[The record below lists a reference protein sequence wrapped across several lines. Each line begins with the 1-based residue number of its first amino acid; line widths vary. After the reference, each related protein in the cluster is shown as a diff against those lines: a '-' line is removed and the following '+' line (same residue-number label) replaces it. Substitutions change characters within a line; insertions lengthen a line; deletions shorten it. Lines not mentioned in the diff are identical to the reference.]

1 MFIAGVVVVDVYVDF
16 NVAGGA
22 AAIVFCCLH
31 EKRTYTEYHHCSIQL
46 VRGESSSC
54 FIVSLRYK
62 KIRQFVRF
70 PIYNPYLQFTF
81 LGSSHFEIF
90 SLQM

>member
-31 EKRTYTEYHHCSIQL
+31 EKRTYTEYRHCSIQL
-46 VRGESSSC
+46 VRGGV
-54 FIVSLRYK
+54 FKLFHVKL
-62 KIRQFVRF
+62 KIQRNTTVCH
-70 PIYNPYLQFTF
+70 IPYL
-81 LGSSHFEIF
+81 
-90 SLQM
+90 

>member
-31 EKRTYTEYHHCSIQL
+31 EKRTQNITIVQFNWSG
-46 VRGESSSC
+46 GESSSC

-62 KIRQFVRF
+62 KIRQFVTF
-70 PIYNPYLQFTF
+70 PIDNPYLQFTF

>member
-31 EKRTYTEYHHCSIQL
+31 ERRTYTEYPHFLFNSIGQGGVFKL
-46 VRGESSSC
+46 FHVK
-54 FIVSLRYK
+54 L
-62 KIRQFVRF
+62 KIQKNTTACH
-70 PIYNPYLQFTF
+70 IPYLY
-81 LGSSHFEIF
+81 SSEN
-90 SLQM
+90 